1 MTKLML
7 LIAVFF
13 WMLASA
19 QTKVDPNQLKA
30 PTVVVMSCS
39 GTTTNADCAGLYYV
53 DVVTPAGTEIKIIG
67 ARPDSQLDT
76 TRWSIVP

>member
-19 QTKVDPNQLKA
+19 QTRVDPNQLKA
-30 PTVVVMSCS
+30 PTVLVMSCS
-39 GTTTNADCAGLYYV
+39 GTTVNADCAGLYYA
-53 DVVTPAGTEIKIIG
+53 DIVTPAGIEIKIVG
-67 ARPDSQLDT
+67 APPLVQLDT